1 MPENNCKF
9 ALKRTEQKRPSDESA
24 ESSLGWEELRYKPQ
38 TELIQIC

>member
-1 MPENNCKF
+1 MPKNNFKF

-38 TELIQIC
+38 TELS